1 MTSNWEGEFSQ
12 QNTSVLSLSPLSV
25 LNPLLSPVL
34 LLKLFYT
41 ETRINANIYS
51 LLIYVFFN
59 IRSFIIGLN
68 RFFLKKLF
76 SFSLV

>member
-12 QNTSVLSLSPLSV
+12 QYTPVLSLSPLNV
-25 LNPLLSPVL
+25 LNALFSPVL

-41 ETRINANIYS
+41 ETRTNANIYS
-51 LLIYVFFN
+51 LLIYAFPN

-68 RFFLKKLF
+68 RGVFFVF
-76 SFSLV
+76 VFV